1 MSYKSLVVNV
11 DEIGEGHDYTVLRSF
26 RDYAVPKTIFATV
39 DRSYNKDPQVAEP
52 DVSSAKL
59 LGYADVIN
67 WSFSLT
73 RYVNNYDYGDTVIK
87 QGYLKNTAFTT
98 SAGNNGLGFIVGLDG
113 VGASFSTIG
122 KYQSTPYDFTVG
134 AIDTFDWRPGTET
147 LNEQNRALKL
157 AKFELADFSEVA
169 PKFVDF
175 YAQGDAGTSYAAP
188 RVAGLITYIK
198 DYDSTYTLN
207 QIRTVL
213 ERNSKHM
220 TFTRDGNT
228 WIAQVLD
235 PWDLENNK
243 VRDGRLGY
251 SATLFSDNITRE
263 DYTWTFD
270 PKHVIDKWTKV
281 DALFEVIRGTNSDPE
296 ELKTWMQSID
306 KNNWTLQKTV
316 DEFWSWSNKVFV
328 SNYFST
334 VPLIERVQGLFHL
347 GLDREPTTEETVQVI
362 DYYNSIDN
370 NWSQLVTTFIGV
382 YNVDLATQNW

>member
-1 MSYKSLVVNV
+1 MSYNSLVVNV
-11 DEIGEGHDYTVLRSF
+11 DETGEGHDYTVLRSF

-73 RYVNNYDYGDTVIK
+73 RYVNKYDYGDTVIK

-134 AIDTFDWRPGTET
+134 SIKTFDWRPGTET
-147 LNEQNRALKL
+147 LNEQNRAQKL

-175 YAQGDAGTSYAAP
+175 YTQGDGGTSYAAP

-235 PWDLENNK
+235 PWNLENNK

-251 SATLFSDNITRE
+251 SVTLFSDNITRE
-263 DYTWTFD
+263 DYTWTFN

-328 SNYFST
+328 SDYFST

-382 YNVDLATQNW
+382 YNIDLATQSW